1 MVMSKT
7 DASPSKDTSIA
18 EVIAR
23 VRAGDQAAAREL
35 IAQTRQIVGRIARS
49 NLPRRSTE
57 EDLVQEVY
65 LKIFSRLGQ
74 YRGDAPFEHWVSR
87 VAVTTCVNQ
96 LRAQR
101 RRPELRMAD
110 LSSGE
115 ALMLEATVWDPH
127 ERLPGEAFA
136 ARELLVQLLARL
148 RPEDRMLV
156 VWFELEER
164 TIADIEALTGWNSN
178 FIKMRLFRARRKL
191 KRCFAAFSGFDGPE
205 SGLSARK
212 WQRTARAAG
221 NPPRSERPRRCAGS
235 WRESETVSRGP
246 NDQRSADAVIP
257 LPIEAALEVA

>member
-1 MVMSKT
+1 MVMPKT
-7 DASPSKDTSIA
+7 DGSPPRDTAIA
-18 EVIAR
+18 DVIAR
-23 VRAGDQAAAREL
+23 VHAGDQAAAVEL
-35 IAQTRQIVGRIARS
+35 IAHTRQIVGRIARS

-127 ERLPGEAFA
+127 ERLPGQDFA
-136 ARELLVQLLARL
+136 ARDLLVQLLDRL

-164 TIADIEALTGWNSN
+164 TIADIQALTGWNSN

-191 KRCFAAFSGFDGPE
+191 KRYFAAFPGFDGPE
-205 SGLSARK
+205 NGLSTRK
-212 WQRTARAAG
+212 WQRIMPAAG
-221 NPPRSERPRRCAGS
+221 NPPRSERLRGRAGS
-235 WRESETVSRGP
+235 WREPETISRRP
-246 NDQRSADAVIP
+246 DDQRSAEAVVP
-257 LPIEAALEVA
+257 LSVEAALEVA